1 MQEKEKYFMF
11 KKFSIQKKVRVSF
24 AIIIIAFIGTSI
36 LSFWNFTRLIQLNAD
51 DKNSYTIISKL
62 NEVGQLRRNIQT
74 SLESLTS
81 VDEAS
86 TKLQSIKKTYEQ
98 NITVLKS
105 MTAGDSKQQ
114 AYLKTIEE
122 TQDTTI
128 QEYETKLTSLKS
140 SGSNDISNKLRN
152 MFGPPGNTAQN
163 ANNTGAGSNNTG
175 SANSSN
181 TSNTST
187 NSSGKGMEQVD
198 NIVSQAQTVEE
209 KKLTQRESQTNQ
221 IRYITIASLGGS
233 TVVSIF
239 LILFVMLIIDR
250 TVVRSI
256 KKTSLML
263 RDIAEGDGDLTKRL
277 EVKSHD
283 EIGELSESFNNFIDK
298 ISVLIGEVITSA
310 EILSKFTGD
319 ALSSIEESNA
329 GMAEMAQTIE
339 KVSES
344 IQTSAS
350 ASEQASASIQ
360 EVAGKASTIQEEAQN
375 ADERSS
381 KVLSAAS
388 EGENQIK
395 DAVSAIGS
403 VKSNSAEVLSVINDL
418 KKASDEI
425 GQIVSMMTGI
435 TEQTSLLALNAS
447 IEAARAG
454 EAGKGFAV
462 VAEEVK
468 KLAEESKGSAE
479 DITKIVTG
487 IQAKIKET
495 ESSITEEQNFIDI
508 SVDKVSVTAQ
518 GFSNILK
525 YIHGVSGKI
534 STMTAASVQ
543 QNDIT
548 SQMAKTIDLLS
559 QGLQDNSAASQ
570 EISASVENQVNT
582 FKEIQ
587 INMEDMRNI
596 ADSLKQQTEKFKL

>member
-1 MQEKEKYFMF
+1 MF
-11 KKFSIQKKVRVSF
+11 KKVSIQKKVRVSF
-24 AIIIIAFIGTSI
+24 AIIIIAFIGTSV
-36 LSFWNFTRLIQLNAD
+36 LSFWNFTRLIQLNDD

-86 TKLQSIKKTYEQ
+86 TKLQSIKNTYEQ
-98 NITVLKS
+98 NIKDLES
-105 MTAGDSKQQ
+105 MTSGDSKQQ
-114 AYLKTIEE
+114 AYLKTIKE

-128 QEYETKLTSLKS
+128 QEYETKLTSLNS
-140 SGSNDISNKLRN
+140 SGSNDISTALRN
-152 MFGPPGNTAQN
+152 MFGPPANNPQN
-163 ANNTGAGSNNTG
+163 ANNGNAGSTNTSSTATNGSNNT
-175 SANSSN
+175 A
-181 TSNTST
+181 
-187 NSSGKGMEQVD
+187 KGMEQVD
-198 NIVSQAQTVEE
+198 NIVSQAQTIEE
-209 KKLTQRESQTNQ
+209 KKLTQRENQINQ
-221 IRYITIASLGGS
+221 IRYMTIASLGGS
-233 TVVSIF
+233 TIVSVF
-239 LILFVMLIIDR
+239 LILFVMFIIDR

-277 EVKSHD
+277 EVKSLD

-298 ISVLIGEVITSA
+298 ISGLIGEVITSA

-319 ALSSIEESNA
+319 ALSSIEESNT

-360 EVAGKASTIQEEAQN
+360 EVAGQASTIQEEAQN
-375 ADERSS
+375 ADERST

-403 VKSNSAEVLSVINDL
+403 VKSNSEEVLNVINDL

-479 DITKIVTG
+479 DITKIVTD
-487 IQAKIKET
+487 IQTKIKKT
-495 ESSITEEQNFIDI
+495 ESSIIEEQNFIDI

-525 YIHGVSGKI
+525 YIHGVSEKI
-534 STMTAASVQ
+534 NTMTAASVQ

-570 EISASVENQVNT
+570 EISASVESQVNT

-587 INMEDMRNI
+587 INMEDIRNI
-596 ADSLKQQTEKFKL
+596 ADSLKQQTERFKL

>member
-11 KKFSIQKKVRVSF
+11 KKVSIQKKVRVSF
-24 AIIIIAFIGTSI
+24 AIIIIAFIGTSV

-86 TKLQSIKKTYEQ
+86 TKLQSIKKTYGQ
-98 NITVLKS
+98 DIKALKG

-122 TQDTTI
+122 TQDSTI

-140 SGSNDISNKLRN
+140 SGSNDISNALRN
-152 MFGPPGNTAQN
+152 MFGPPGNNAQN
-163 ANNTGAGSNNTG
+163 AN
-175 SANSSN
+175 
-181 TSNTST
+181 TST
-187 NSSGKGMEQVD
+187 SSTSTNNSNSSGKGMEQVD
-198 NIVSQAQTVEE
+198 NIVSQAQAVEQ

-221 IRYITIASLGGS
+221 IRYMTIASLGGS
-233 TVVSIF
+233 TIVSVF

-283 EIGELSESFNNFIDK
+283 EIGELSVSFNSFIDK
-298 ISVLIGEVITSA
+298 ISGLIGEVITSA
-310 EILSKFTGD
+310 DVLSKSTEGV
-319 ALSSIEESNA
+319 LSSIEASNA

-339 KVSES
+339 KVSDS

-350 ASEQASASIQ
+350 ASEEASASIQ
-360 EVAGKASTIQEEAQN
+360 EVAGQASTIQEEAQN
-375 ADERSS
+375 ADERST

-479 DITKIVTG
+479 DITKIVAD
-487 IQAKIKET
+487 IQAKIKKT
-495 ESSITEEQNFIDI
+495 ESSITEEQSFIDI

-525 YIHGVSGKI
+525 YIHGVSEKI

-596 ADSLKQQTEKFKL
+596 ADSLKQQTERFKL